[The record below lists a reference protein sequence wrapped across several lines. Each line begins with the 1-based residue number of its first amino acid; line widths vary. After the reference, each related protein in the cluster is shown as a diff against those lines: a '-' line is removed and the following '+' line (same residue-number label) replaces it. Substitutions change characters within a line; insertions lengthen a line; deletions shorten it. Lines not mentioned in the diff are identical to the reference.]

1 MKWLIGYTV
10 AALAFGALD
19 ACWLTVA
26 GSRIYRPVLG
36 DLLAADFRGGPAVL
50 FYLVYLAGITWF
62 AIRPGLA
69 KGVGTAALNAAMLG
83 GLCYATYDL
92 TNQATLARWPAWLS
106 AVDIGWG
113 SFATAVAAVVAT
125 AATRKVIGGA

>member
-19 ACWLTVA
+19 ACWLTFA

-69 KGVGTAALNAAMLG
+69 DGVGTAALNAALLG

-106 AVDIGWG
+106 AIDIAWG

-125 AATRKVIGGA
+125 AVTRKVIGGA